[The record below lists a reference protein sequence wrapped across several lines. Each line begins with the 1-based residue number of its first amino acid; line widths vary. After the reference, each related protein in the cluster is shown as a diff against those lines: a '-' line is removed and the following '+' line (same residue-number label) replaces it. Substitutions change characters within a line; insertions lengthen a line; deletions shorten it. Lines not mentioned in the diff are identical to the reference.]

1 MTKRHKCPRCSYSK
15 SYVIRRQKRRCV
27 RCKYEWQPNRLPLRL
42 EASQWRSIVMTFLK
56 GFSAQG
62 IAEETGIE
70 RKRVL
75 RALLHVREA
84 MVRDIPDVFSGTV
97 EIDET
102 YIGGQWKNKR
112 KSQKAI
118 KTKRGRGTQKTPVFG
133 ILCRS
138 GKVWAEVVPDT
149 EAKTLLSLV
158 NQRVRR
164 GSVVCSDTWKS
175 YTGIAAR
182 GYVHRIVHHGKQEYS
197 DGKGNHIN
205 GLEGFWGYLKRRL
218 AAKGGIRRQRLP
230 LYLAEYVWRYN
241 HRSVTIKDQTNN
253 IMTLL
258 KQQIYHKS

>member
-1 MTKRHKCPRCSYSK
+1 
-15 SYVIRRQKRRCV
+15 
-27 RCKYEWQPNRLPLRL
+27 
-42 EASQWRSIVMTFLK
+42 MTFLK

-149 EAKTLLSLV
+149 EAKTLLPLV

>member
-1 MTKRHKCPRCSYSK
+1 
-15 SYVIRRQKRRCV
+15 
-27 RCKYEWQPNRLPLRL
+27 
-42 EASQWRSIVMTFLK
+42 MTFLK

-75 RALLHVREA
+75 RALLHVRKA
-84 MVRDIPDVFSGTV
+84 MVQDIPEVFSGTV

-112 KSQKAI
+112 KNQKAI
-118 KTKRGRGTQKTPVFG
+118 KAKRGRGTQKTPVFG

-138 GKVWAEVVPDT
+138 GKVWAEVVADT
-149 EAKTLLSLV
+149 EAKTLLPLV

-175 YTGIAAR
+175 YTGIAAK

-218 AAKGGIRRQRLP
+218 AAKGGIRRERLP

-241 HRSVTIKDQTNN
+241 HRSLSIKDQTNN

-258 KQQIYHKS
+258 KQHNYHKS